1 MADNVTLPA
10 STGKVATR
18 DVSYSGEAA
27 QAQAV
32 GLVVFEGANDA
43 KTAVDVSAAAPL
55 PVGAQRTEDLLVLLS
70 RVVKLLDSNA
80 VVDQQQRQRITLD
93 SVAPNLTLGSLSSV
107 STVATVNN
115 VAAQT
120 SMAGMDREMYINQAR
135 QAYAT
140 GIRAQLQFV

>member
-1 MADNVTLPA
+1 MADNVAISAGSGTTIATDEIGGAHYQRIKLA
-10 STGKVATR
+10 S
-18 DVSYSGEAA
+18 
-27 QAQAV
+27 
-32 GLVVFEGANDA
+32 GADG
-43 KTAVDVSAAAPL
+43 TASDVSADAPL

-70 RVVKLLDSNA
+70 RVVKLLESNA

-93 SVAPNLTLGSLSSV
+93 SVAPNLTLGSISTV

-120 SMAGMDREMYINQAR
+120 SVAGMDREMYINQAR